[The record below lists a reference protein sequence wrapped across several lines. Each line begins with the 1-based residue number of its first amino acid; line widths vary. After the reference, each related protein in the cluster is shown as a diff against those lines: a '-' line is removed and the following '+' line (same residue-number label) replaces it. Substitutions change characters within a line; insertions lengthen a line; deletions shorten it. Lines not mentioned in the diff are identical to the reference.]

1 MNNFDVIIPIK
12 AFDWDTAKRTI
23 LLINMD
29 IS

>member
-1 MNNFDVIIPIK
+1 MNIFDVIIPIK
-12 AFDWDTAKRTI
+12 AFDWDTVKRTI